1 MPSLLLDGYEEHC
14 NVTAACYKLI
24 TGSIYNSLITSS
36 PFNFTSKIMSNT
48 AVVSWNKDRD
58 RWEAVYNSFVL
69 VSNSNPG
76 IGGVDYIRNAI
87 EGGRNQKAKKFNVTK
102 INVIGM
108 PAAQIGRGVSVH
120 VEGDEQEQHVP
131 EKRIEDEFSINERFD
146 IMADYVDMVARKQL
160 ASAVITGEGGLG
172 KSHTVMKTIRAAK
185 LRDVS
190 ELEIGAKYN
199 GAAGYVIVK
208 GYSTAKGLYR
218 TLYENRNQVIIFDD
232 CDSILRDPNA
242 VNVLKAALDS
252 YDERI
257 VSWNSE
263 GFGSGDDLPSRFAF
277 EGGVIFIS
285 NMSKEKIPQAVRS
298 RALCADV
305 CMTRS
310 EVVERMH
317 TIVKSE
323 DFLPDFSA
331 AHKAEAMEF
340 VADNA
345 FNPLVKQLNLRSLI
359 NVVKTRQAKPDAWK
373 RLGLYAM
380 ANT

>member
-1 MPSLLLDGYEEHC
+1 
-14 NVTAACYKLI
+14 
-24 TGSIYNSLITSS
+24 
-36 PFNFTSKIMSNT
+36 MSNT
-48 AVVSWNKDRD
+48 AIVSWNKDRQ
-58 RWEAVYNSFVL
+58 RWEAVFNSMVM

-76 IGGVDYIRNAI
+76 EGGVDYIRNAI

-102 INVIGM
+102 INVVGM
-108 PAAQIGRGVSVH
+108 PAAQIGQGLH
-120 VEGDEQEQHVP
+120 LQAGDDLAP
-131 EKRIEDEFSINERFD
+131 EKRVEDEFSINERFN

-172 KSHTVMKTIRAAK
+172 KSHTVMKTIRSAK

-190 ELEIGAKYN
+190 EMEIGEKYN
-199 GAAGYVIVK
+199 GQAGYVVVK

-252 YDERI
+252 YDTRI
-257 VSWNSE
+257 VSWNAES
-263 GFGSGDDLPSRFAF
+263 FGGGDDLPSRFEF

-285 NMSKEKIPQAVRS
+285 NMPKEKIPQAVRS

-305 CMTRS
+305 CMTRA
-310 EVVERMH
+310 EVVERMRA
-317 TIVKSE
+317 IVKSDE
-323 DFLPDFSA
+323 FMPEFDADM
-331 AHKAEAMEF
+331 KDEAMEF
-340 VADNA
+340 IAENAD
-345 FNPLVKQLNLRSLI
+345 NPLVVSLNLRSLV
-359 NVVKTRQAKPDAWK
+359 NVVKARAAKPDTWK

-380 ANT
+380 VS